1 MKLPVF
7 QQVALVYHNISV
19 FLCRSLILAI
29 LFSSLCVDLLTSDA
43 LNQLQLDC
51 QDGNRNTALHLACLQ
66 GHEES
71 ALAILEKCSD
81 AVTQMSNASNKTYV
95 VGCCQYVGHT
105 TSLENCDWCE
115 VFMNIIVFEPF
126 HCCFDFFDFFLSF
139 CFLCLS

>member
-1 MKLPVF
+1 MLEFVCAFLCKYVKLLLF
-7 QQVALVYHNISV
+7 QQVALVFIKNLDC
-19 FLCRSLILAI
+19 LCCSLFLAI
-29 LFSSLCVDLLTSDA
+29 IISSLCVDLLTSDA

-105 TSLENCDWCE
+105 ASLENCDWCG
-115 VFMNIIVFEPF
+115 VFMNSF
-126 HCCFDFFDFFLSF
+126 FFLAFSF
-139 CFLCLS
+139 LL